1 MHSADRHPIGRAGSL
16 ATVAQAFYPCPMLSI
31 IDTRPFPVV
40 PTRFNLAGQVLA
52 GAMERPDKPAL
63 VLLHPDHDQSI
74 STHDIVAMVRG
85 LANAL
90 LDRGLNPGDRVLL
103 RLGNGLPFPIAFLG
117 AIWAGLVPVPTS
129 AALTRAEITKLSAL
143 VAPRLILAE
152 PGIALPE
159 TDAPVVDPALTSWAN
174 LPPAPL
180 HLGDPDREAYVIFT
194 SGTSGTPMAVSH
206 AHRVILART
215 AMHEGWEGLLPD
227 DRLLHAGALNWTYTL
242 GTGLLDPW
250 TLGATALVPTAGTLP
265 QAMPDLLARSHAT
278 IFAAAPGVFRQML
291 RRHLPPLPQLR
302 HGLSAGESL
311 PAALRKDWHRATGTD
326 LHEALGMSEIS
337 TFLSGSPTRPA
348 PPGTAGYVQTSRH
361 VAVLDPGGQP
371 VKRGDP
377 GELAVSTADP
387 GLMRGYIGQP
397 APQGAWFRTG
407 DVVQMASDGA
417 ITHLGRKD
425 DLLNAGGFRVSP
437 TEVETA
443 FHAIPGLLSCAAAE
457 VEVTPGTRIIA
468 LFYEASCDIAPQT
481 LQQCAEKTLARW
493 KQPRHYQRLDA
504 LPRTANGK
512 ITRRALAAS
521 FRKDDP

>member
-1 MHSADRHPIGRAGSL
+1 MHSAGRHRIVHAGAL

-31 IDTRPFPVV
+31 IDTRPFPVA
-40 PTRFNLAGQVLA
+40 PPRFNLAGHVLA
-52 GAMERPDKPAL
+52 RGMEGPDKPAL
-63 VLLHPDHDQSI
+63 VLLHTDHDQTI
-74 STHDIVAMVRG
+74 GTHDLVAMVRS
-85 LANAL
+85 LATFL

-103 RLGNGLPFPIAFLG
+103 RLGNGLAFPLAFLG

-129 AALTRAEITKLSAL
+129 AALTQAEITRLSRL
-143 VAPRLILAE
+143 VGPRLILAE

-159 TDAPVVDPALTSWAN
+159 THVPVLDPALAALVT

-194 SGTSGTPMAVSH
+194 SGTTGSQMAVSH
-206 AHRVILART
+206 AHRGILARA
-215 AMHEGWEGLLPD
+215 AMHHGWEALTKD

-250 TLGATALVPTAGTLP
+250 TLGATALVPAAGTLP
-265 QAMPDLLARSHAT
+265 LALPDLLARSQAT
-278 IFAAAPGVFRQML
+278 IVAAAPGVFRQML
-291 RRHLPPLPQLR
+291 RRRMPPLPQLR
-302 HGLSAGESL
+302 HGLSAGEAL
-311 PAALRKDWHRATGTD
+311 PDALRKDWTRATGTD

-337 TFLSGSPTRPA
+337 TFLSGSPSRPA
-348 PPGTAGYVQTSRH
+348 PPGTAGYVQNCRH
-361 VAVLDPGGQP
+361 VAVLDPHGQP
-371 VKRGDP
+371 VQRGEP
-377 GELAVSTADP
+377 GELAISTADP
-387 GLMRGYIGQP
+387 GLMRGYIGHP
-397 APQGAWFRTG
+397 APQGAWFRSG
-407 DVVQMASDGA
+407 DVVRMAADGA

-437 TEVETA
+437 TEVESA
-443 FHAIPGLLSCAAAE
+443 FQAIPGLLFCAAAE
-457 VEVTPGTRIIA
+457 VEITPGTRIIA

-521 FRKDDP
+521 FRKDDT